1 MIRRFSPLWL
11 ALGTLLLAL
20 FCLGAGRYAVS
31 PQHVLSIL
39 LGPWF
44 SDGAAITPLERSV
57 VEGIRLPRVL
67 LAAFVG
73 AGLAGAGAALQS
85 LLRNPLAEPQ
95 LLGVSSGAAFGG
107 VLAFLLVGD
116 GWPVVA
122 GAFVFGMLALVMV
135 FWLATGASRQPSNS
149 VLLVLAGIV
158 VSAVFAAGVSLTKL
172 LADPQNQLPA
182 IVFWLMGSL
191 GGGRWSAVM
200 LIAGVVALGSTAAL
214 AWARPLNAIALGE
227 AQAALLGVNVERTKR
242 AAILI
247 TALMVGAVTATTG
260 IIGFVGLIAPHWV
273 RLVAGPDHRVVLPG
287 AALLGA
293 ALVLAADAV
302 ARTVVQ
308 PAELPLG
315 VLTAAIGGPMFL
327 WMLRRFRS
335 RV

>member
-1 MIRRFSPLWL
+1 MFLN
-11 ALGTLLLAL
+11 
-20 FCLGAGRYAVS
+20 
-31 PQHVLSIL
+31 
-39 LGPWF
+39 
-44 SDGAAITPLERSV
+44 
-57 VEGIRLPRVL
+57 IRLPRLVL
-67 LAAFVG
+67 AVAAG
-73 AGLAGAGAALQS
+73 AGLAVAGALMQG
-85 LLRNPLAEPQ
+85 LFRNPLADPG
-95 LLGVSSGAAFGG
+95 LIGISSGAALAAGLTIVVGQRWFPDLPHALGSWTLVLFAFIGG
-107 VLAFLLVGD
+107 LAVTVLIYLFAQGPMGTSVGVMLLAGVA
-116 GWPVVA
+116 VNAVA
-122 GAFVFGMLALVMV
+122 GAGLGYLNFI
-135 FWLATGASRQPSNS
+135 AT
-149 VLLVLAGIV
+149 
-158 VSAVFAAGVSLTKL
+158 
-172 LADPQNQLPA
+172 DEQLRN
-182 IVFWLMGSL
+182 IQFWLMGSL